1 MSATAPKTM
10 SPDATR
16 MLDRIDRQILD
27 ALQRDGRLT
36 MGELAERV
44 ALSPSPCWRRV
55 QLLER
60 GGFITGYHA
69 RLDRR
74 RLGLGVHGFVCV
86 RMENHTPAVADN
98 FERQVVAL
106 PEVVACH
113 NLSGVHDY
121 QLELIAADQEAV
133 ARLVR
138 EKIRSLPGVKDIYT
152 SFTLR
157 ELKATGPLPL

>member
-121 QLELIAADQEAV
+121 QLELIAADHEAF